1 MGGCL
6 FCWLPSFAI
15 IAVILTV
22 PSLFFCTFS
31 CNNGYVLADE
41 TPTGLLNSYILQ
53 HLPTSQNSAAIISYF
68 AIKIFFRCSGSSN
81 FLFLLCYSEW
91 EFFLLQ
97 GFRDFPNKQAK
108 MSVENCK
115 NEKVILFAMLAIFQ
129 NVTHFPVLAILQI
142 CFFLSLSFSKFLEFA
157 VDCKQPVG
165 YSNRGDR

>member
-1 MGGCL
+1 MHSPSTERCGCIMGAVYLVGCHH
-6 FCWLPSFAI
+6 LPSF
-15 IAVILTV
+15 AVILTV

-41 TPTGLLNSYILQ
+41 MPTGLLNSYILQ
-53 HLPTSQNSAAIISYF
+53 YLPTSQNSAAIISYF

-115 NEKVILFAMLAIFQ
+115 NEKSDTFRNACYFSKCNTFSSACYSTNL
-129 NVTHFPVLAILQI
+129 
-142 CFFLSLSFSKFLEFA
+142 LSFVIIVF
-157 VDCKQPVG
+157 
-165 YSNRGDR
+165 